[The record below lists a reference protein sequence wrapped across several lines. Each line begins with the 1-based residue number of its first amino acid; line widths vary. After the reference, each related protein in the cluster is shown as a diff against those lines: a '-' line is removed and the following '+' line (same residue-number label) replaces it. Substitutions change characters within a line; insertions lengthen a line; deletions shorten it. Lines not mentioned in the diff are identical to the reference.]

1 MTEPDS
7 SGSTDCDA
15 MRAQI
20 ESLQGEFEALW
31 LQVSAGGAPSVRYR
45 ELRRDIDRLR
55 ATYAAEC
62 GAPSETSSLPPRIM
76 SDWRAG

>member
-1 MTEPDS
+1 MTGP
-7 SGSTDCDA
+7 GTTDCDA
-15 MRAQI
+15 MRAEI
-20 ESLQGEFEALW
+20 DSLQKEFEALW

-45 ELRRDIDRLR
+45 ELRRHIDRLR

-62 GAPSETSSLPPRIM
+62 GPPSEESSLPPQIM